1 MTINAWTGRIAGLS
15 VRKWLMLAIVPLTI
29 VGALAIGLVTALLAS
44 REVAR
49 QHVSS
54 GVQLSGMLARN
65 SELPLLYQ
73 SGHGIAEAAA
83 PLLENTLVRQVRV
96 IDPAGQVLYDKTR
109 GQPGHWAYPAA
120 PAAGVADIELDDVW
134 LFAQTVHTAKSTA
147 VDPELPE
154 ATLLGNNTDE
164 VLGEVQ
170 VALGKAEL
178 FAAQRSI
185 FVGNVA
191 TSLAFSLFLV
201 AATLAVVRRFS
212 RPLESLA
219 LSMHEVR
226 AGLWTEPD
234 IPPGPREIRDIA
246 ESYKALMADL
256 RQREEDLRE
265 FNRTLEEKIRQR
277 TQALEAANQEL
288 TAFSYSVSHDLRAPL
303 RAIDG
308 FGKALAEDFGSRLEP
323 QALEYLQRMRDAA
336 QRMSELIDSLL
347 KLSRVTRYDM
357 QAEQVDLSAMAAVV
371 AEQLRELYPDRTL
384 AFRVAPGMIA
394 TGDANLLRI
403 ALDNLLGNAWKY
415 TGRTAAAE
423 VVFDSAT
430 EAGQTIFRVSDNG
443 AGFDM
448 RFSDKLFGA
457 FQRLHGREFEGNGIG
472 LAIVKRIV
480 MRHGGRIWARSEVG
494 HGAEFFFTLAGDPQD
509 GQNGEAAD
517 SANGTDPA
525 N

>member
-1 MTINAWTGRIAGLS
+1 MTLGMWTGRIAGLS

-29 VGALAIGLVTALLAS
+29 IGALAIGLMTALLAS

-49 QHVSS
+49 QHVNS
-54 GVQLSGMLARN
+54 GIQLSGMLARN

-73 SGHGIAEAAA
+73 SSRGVADAAA

-96 IDPAGQVLYDKTR
+96 IDGEGKVLYEKTKGPP
-109 GQPGHWAYPAA
+109 GQWAYPTA
-120 PAAGVADIELDDVW
+120 PADGVADAELDNVW
-134 LFAQTVHTAKSTA
+134 LFARGVHTRRTMAG
-147 VDPELPE
+147 DPDLPE
-154 ATLLGNNTDE
+154 ATLLGSHTDE
-164 VLGEVQ
+164 HLGEVQ
-170 VALGKAEL
+170 VALGKESL

-185 FVGNVA
+185 FVGNVL
-191 TSLAFSLFLV
+191 TSLLFSLLLV
-201 AATLAVVRRFS
+201 ATTLATVRRFS

-219 LSMHEVR
+219 LSMHSIR
-226 AGLWTEPD
+226 AGLWTEPEV
-234 IPPGPREIRDIA
+234 PAGPREIRDIG
-246 ESYKALMADL
+246 ESYKSLMADL
-256 RQREEDLRE
+256 RQREKDLLE
-265 FNRTLEEKIRQR
+265 FNRTLEEKVRQR

-308 FGKALAEDFGSRLEP
+308 FGKALAEDYGSRLEP

-357 QAEQVDLSAMAAVV
+357 QAERVDLSALAAVV
-371 AEQLRELYPDRTL
+371 ADQLREQYPDRTL
-384 AFRVAPGMIA
+384 AFRVAPDMVA

-423 VVFDSAT
+423 VTFDSSSS
-430 EAGQTIFRVSDNG
+430 AGETIFRISDNG

-480 MRHGGRIWARSEVG
+480 MRHGGRIWAHSEVG
-494 HGAEFFFTLAGDPQD
+494 HGAEFFFTLAGNPLAD
-509 GQNGEAAD
+509 EAAD
-517 SANGTDPA
+517 PGKGADYPA
-525 N
+525 